1 MNHPDEQRLMEF
13 ASGHAAD
20 AKAIEQHLA
29 ECAACR
35 ESVDA
40 VRRVVAAASAMEVP
54 EPDGSF
60 EARLWRGVR
69 AELEPRPAP
78 AGWREWFSMRRLAAA
93 TAVATVVL
101 AAFLAGR
108 FWPRPA
114 ETPAP
119 VAAVTP
125 QVKERILLVAVG
137 DHLDRA
143 QSILLEI
150 SNAEPAAGAGSKN
163 VDISHEQKR
172 AEELLGANRLYRQTA
187 LRTGDAPVADVL
199 DQLEPLLV
207 ELANGPAEVPASEL
221 EALQKRIAA
230 RGLLLKVR
238 VVSSNVREKERSA
251 VEQGRNSS

>member
-60 EARLWRGVR
+60 EARIWRGVQ
-69 AELEPRPAP
+69 AELEPRRAT

-93 TAVATVVL
+93 TAMATVVL

-238 VVSSNVREKERSA
+238 VVSSNVREKERTA